1 MSSNPNESGVPK
13 KMKGRGRARIRRQMS
28 DVDSSSSL
36 SLDTDASGQSGASDC
51 SFSAL
56 MTGSSGSQSSLD
68 QDTAGGRGVNRTWS
82 RGSSVEAVGRK
93 KFGRGR
99 GLKPREADISVSS
112 SDLSDDGLAISD
124 LQIQDHALE
133 EPNDILLPPQQRI
146 KNLFPGLS
154 NKGRPCKVETNHYS
168 LSIKIPE
175 GIIYMYEVTIQAPW
189 VRKYRQSDKKLYHAA
204 IAKWK
209 ELCPAV
215 QAEKNCWVFDGYQQL
230 YSTKK
235 HQDAEFEKMK
245 LSVYWDE
252 EERNVDMIVKD
263 IARVMDINVTKAIVD
278 WSNKGRSGSMP
289 QDCLEALNVVL
300 KHATTTDLGWTAIG
314 RSFFP
319 PRGKT
324 LDLGFGKEVWTGL
337 FSTVRPNGWKDHNV
351 LLTLNVDTSNKPAVQ
366 PLHLTDNN
374 GYVYQVLSGGRRD
387 VKVNLDYGLNDFQ
400 RKLLSKDLEQFK
412 VKYEV
417 PFGEGGVR
425 KRQYKVIE
433 VRKRPANQEMIHV
446 DGEPVSVVD
455 YFYNQYG
462 IKLRYPNLPCLWV
475 GSRDKTT
482 YIPME
487 FCTMMSQPMPRK
499 KKLQDDAVAN
509 MIRQT
514 AIKPLERQQ
523 KIKDGLMANN
533 QMYKNDP
540 YAKEFGISL
549 AGTMT
554 KLTGRIL
561 DPPSIEYKTTP
572 KMNGQ
577 VKINPQNPGKW
588 FMDKK
593 QFVSG
598 VTVNNWAFLNMA
610 HPALTDEHCKEIQ
623 NKFYNVGKENGLSFN
638 KGQSVLTV
646 KSSMR
651 DQEDGLMKV
660 EGFLEKINSRFEKS
674 GKSLDLVIIVF
685 PFKAGLIYD
694 RIKHVAEMKLGI
706 TTQCCLRQSLY
717 KKGELSAQVIANI
730 CLKINSKL
738 GGVNHV
744 LSNCSRPSM
753 LKRPVMIM
761 GADVSHPA
769 PEARGIK
776 PSIAA
781 IVASMDPKAVNYEVQ
796 VRIQDMGLVSTEEVI
811 QDMKNVTKK
820 LLMKFFESNG
830 GRKPEKIVIFRDGC
844 SEGQFLTVLAQ
855 ELLAMRQACKELEE
869 GYQPPITFIVVQ
881 KRHHTRFFPTD
892 NNKYKNGN
900 ALAGTVID
908 QGINHPTEGDFY
920 LVSHEGIQ
928 GTSRPCHYHVLW
940 DDSNFHA
947 DDLETLA
954 YYLCHLYSRCT
965 RSVSYPTP
973 TYYAHLVA
981 DRARKHHNELA
992 GYECGGSTSGNS
1004 AGSVR
1009 LTEAEKRKIQEVL
1022 ERGVAK
1028 PMYFV

>member
-1 MSSNPNESGVPK
+1 MTPK
-13 KMKGRGRARIRRQMS
+13 E
-28 DVDSSSSL
+28 V
-36 SLDTDASGQSGASDC
+36 
-51 SFSAL
+51 
-56 MTGSSGSQSSLD
+56 
-68 QDTAGGRGVNRTWS
+68 
-82 RGSSVEAVGRK
+82 
-93 KFGRGR
+93 
-99 GLKPREADISVSS
+99 DISLSS
-112 SDLSDDGLAISD
+112 SDISDDGLAD
-124 LQIQDHALE
+124 LQIQDHE
-133 EPNDILLPPQQRI
+133 ESDGILLPPQQRL

-154 NKGRPCKVETNHYS
+154 NKVVIAIPVTQIILFDYKGRPCKVETNHYS
-168 LSIKIPE
+168 LSVKVPE
-175 GIIYMYEVTIQAPW
+175 GVIYMYEVTIQTPW

-215 QAEKNCWVFDGYQQL
+215 KNEKNCWVFDGFQQL

-245 LSVYWDE
+245 VSVYCAE
-252 EERNVDMIVKD
+252 EERNVDLVVKD
-263 IARVMDINVTKAIVD
+263 IARVMDINVTKDIVD
-278 WSNKGRSGSMP
+278 WSNKGRSGGMP

-319 PRGKT
+319 PRGRT

-337 FSTVRPNGWKDHNV
+337 FSTVRPFGWKDHNV
-351 LLTLNVDTSNKPAVQ
+351 LLTLNVDTANKPAVQ
-366 PLHLTDNN
+366 PLHLTQNN
-374 GYVYQVLSGGRRD
+374 GYVYQVLAGGRRD
-387 VKVNLDYGLNDFQ
+387 AKVHLDSGLSDIQ
-400 RKLLSKDLEQFK
+400 RRLLSKDLEQLK

-417 PFGEGGVR
+417 PDSKGGIR
-425 KRQYKVIE
+425 KRQFKVIE
-433 VRKRPANQEMIHV
+433 VRKKPANQEMIHV

-455 YFYNQYG
+455 YFHNQYG

-523 KIKDGLMANN
+523 KIKDGLLANN
-533 QMYKNDP
+533 QMYKTDP

-554 KLTGRIL
+554 RLTGRIL
-561 DPPSIEYKTTP
+561 DPPSIEYKTGP
-572 KMNGQ
+572 KMNGM
-577 VKINPQNPGKW
+577 VKILPQNPGKW

-593 QFVSG
+593 QYVSG

-610 HPALTDEHCKEIQ
+610 HPMLTEDNCKEIQ
-623 NKFYNVGKENGLSFN
+623 HMFYTVGKDNGLHFN

-646 KSSMR
+646 KSQMR
-651 DQEDGLMKV
+651 DQEEGLQKV
-660 EGFLEKINSRFEKS
+660 EGFLGKIKARFEQL
-674 GKSLDLVIIVF
+674 GKSLDLVIVVF
-685 PFKAGLIYD
+685 PFKAGLLYD
-694 RIKHVAEMKLGI
+694 RIKHVSEMKLGI
-706 TTQCCLRQSLY
+706 TTQCCLKQSLY
-717 KKGELSAQVIANI
+717 KKGALSAQVIANI

-744 LSNCSRPSM
+744 LSNCSRPIM

-769 PEARGIK
+769 PESRGIK

-781 IVASMDPKAVNYEVQ
+781 VVASMDPKAVNYEVQ

-820 LLMKFFESNG
+820 LLMKFFQSNG

-855 ELLAMRQACKELEE
+855 ELVAMRQACKELEE
-869 GYQPPITFIVVQ
+869 GFQPPITFIVVQ
-881 KRHHTRFFPTD
+881 KRHHTR
-892 NNKYKNGN
+892 Y
-900 ALAGTVID
+900 
-908 QGINHPTEGDFY
+908 NHIFA
-920 LVSHEGIQ
+920 
-928 GTSRPCHYHVLW
+928 
-940 DDSNFHA
+940 F
-947 DDLETLA
+947 
-954 YYLCHLYSRCT
+954 LCT
-965 RSVSYPTP
+965 
-973 TYYAHLVA
+973 
-981 DRARKHHNELA
+981 K
-992 GYECGGSTSGNS
+992 
-1004 AGSVR
+1004 
-1009 LTEAEKRKIQEVL
+1009 
-1022 ERGVAK
+1022 
-1028 PMYFV
+1028 F